1 MKNLKRIIC
10 VAITFALLLSL
21 CVSSF
26 ALPINVGITDSYFY
40 NENAIPVAAP
50 IAYRPVTVKGSDTFG
65 ATFDPVDL
73 TVGEDYIYIVD
84 REQCQIIALNT
95 DYSEAFRIST
105 LKDSED
111 YQIPDIDIYTYQD
124 DGTRVADASL
134 KNRSKYNLYRPEGIY
149 VDTDGTL
156 YIADTQNR
164 RLVVCDKGGYV
175 SNVIQSVRIAALGT
189 DFLFKPKKVV
199 VDSAGTISVLC
210 ENCNKGVI
218 QIDSTGSFQQFFAQ
232 PKVALA
238 ATDWIYTIIGAS
250 ASKKAEIRDVA
261 AEYVSL
267 TIDDSGFIYTAATD
281 TKTVKAVRKLA
292 ADGSDVLNFEDAK
305 FESYGDVNLG
315 VDVSSKI
322 VDVATN
328 ASAGTYTLLDSYMGR
343 FFTYASNGMQLF
355 VGGGNGNQ
363 FGCLK
368 NPVAIACFNDDIVVA
383 DGTNKLITIY
393 ETTEYAS
400 SIISAQKE
408 YKSGDYEKAE
418 ESWLQVLTYNSGMYI
433 AYDTL
438 GKIYKLRGANSEE
451 GTPERKENYEKALH
465 YFELSNNLID
475 YAECYKELR
484 NETASE
490 YFGLLFGG
498 IVVLFVGIVALI
510 MIRGK
515 RKKRAEEKR
524 RAGL

>member
-164 RLVVCDKGGYV
+164 RLVVCDKEGYV

-267 TIDDSGFIYTAATD
+267 RIHLSRRDRHQNGQGSK
-281 TKTVKAVRKLA
+281 KTC
-292 ADGSDVLNFEDAK
+292 S
-305 FESYGDVNLG
+305 
-315 VDVSSKI
+315 
-322 VDVATN
+322 
-328 ASAGTYTLLDSYMGR
+328 GR
-343 FFTYASNGMQLF
+343 FG
-355 VGGGNGNQ
+355 
-363 FGCLK
+363 
-368 NPVAIACFNDDIVVA
+368 
-383 DGTNKLITIY
+383 
-393 ETTEYAS
+393 
-400 SIISAQKE
+400 
-408 YKSGDYEKAE
+408 
-418 ESWLQVLTYNSGMYI
+418 
-433 AYDTL
+433 
-438 GKIYKLRGANSEE
+438 RSE
-451 GTPERKENYEKALH
+451 L
-465 YFELSNNLID
+465 
-475 YAECYKELR
+475 
-484 NETASE
+484 
-490 YFGLLFGG
+490 
-498 IVVLFVGIVALI
+498 
-510 MIRGK
+510 
-515 RKKRAEEKR
+515 
-524 RAGL
+524 

>member
-1 MKNLKRIIC
+1 MKNLKRILC
-10 VAITFALLLSL
+10 LAIVVLMMLSL

-26 ALPINVGITDSYFY
+26 ALPINVANTDSYFY
-40 NENAIPVAAP
+40 NETGTAVAAP

-65 ATFDPVDL
+65 TTFDPVDL
-73 TVGEDYIYIVD
+73 TVGEDYLYVVD

-105 LKDSED
+105 LKDSEE
-111 YQIPDIDIYTYQD
+111 YLIPDIDIYTYME

-134 KNRSKYNLYRPEGIY
+134 KNRSKYNLYRPEGVY
-149 VDTDGTL
+149 VDSDGKI

-164 RLVVCDKGGYV
+164 RIVVCDKDGVV
-175 SNVIQSVRIAALGT
+175 SNVIQSVRIAALGSE
-189 DFLFKPKKVV
+189 FIFKPKKIV
-199 VDSAGTISVLC
+199 VDSAETISVLC
-210 ENCNKGVI
+210 DGCNKGVV
-218 QIDSTGSFQQFFAQ
+218 QLDTNGTFQQFFAQ

-238 ATDWIYTIIGAS
+238 ATDWIYTLIGAS
-250 ASKKAEIRDVA
+250 DSKKSEIRDVA

-267 TIDDSGFIYTAATD
+267 TIDSSGFIYTAATD

-305 FESYGDVNLG
+305 FEAYGDIG
-315 VDVSSKI
+315 DISQI

-328 ASAGTYTLLDSYMGR
+328 SSAGTYTLLDSLYGR
-343 FFTYASNGMQLF
+343 FFTYSSNGMQLF
-355 VGGGNGNQ
+355 IGGGSGSQ
-363 FGCLK
+363 FGCLT

-400 SIISAQKE
+400 NIISAQKE
-408 YKSGDYEKAE
+408 YKSGDYETAE
-418 ESWLQVLTYNSGMYI
+418 ESWLRVLTYNSGMYI

-438 GKIYKLRGANSEE
+438 GKIYKLRGANADE
-451 GTPERKENYEKALH
+451 GTPERRENYQTALH
-465 YFELSNNLID
+465 YFELSDNSVD

>member
-1 MKNLKRIIC
+1 M
-10 VAITFALLLSL
+10 
-21 CVSSF
+21 
-26 ALPINVGITDSYFY
+26 
-40 NENAIPVAAP
+40 
-50 IAYRPVTVKGSDTFG
+50 
-65 ATFDPVDL
+65 
-73 TVGEDYIYIVD
+73 
-84 REQCQIIALNT
+84 
-95 DYSEAFRIST
+95 
-105 LKDSED
+105 
-111 YQIPDIDIYTYQD
+111 
-124 DGTRVADASL
+124 
-134 KNRSKYNLYRPEGIY
+134 
-149 VDTDGTL
+149 
-156 YIADTQNR
+156 
-164 RLVVCDKGGYV
+164 
-175 SNVIQSVRIAALGT
+175 
-189 DFLFKPKKVV
+189 
-199 VDSAGTISVLC
+199 
-210 ENCNKGVI
+210 
-218 QIDSTGSFQQFFAQ
+218 
-232 PKVALA
+232 ALA

-292 ADGSDVLNFEDAK
+292 ADGSDVLNFKDAK
-305 FESYGDVNLG
+305 FESYGDVG
-315 VDVSSKI
+315 DFSRI

-328 ASAGTYTLLDSYMGR
+328 SGAGTYTVLDWMTCR
-343 FFTYASNGMQLF
+343 FFTYSSNGMQLF
-355 VGGGNGNQ
+355 MGGGYGNQ
-363 FGCLK
+363 FGCLAD
-368 NPVAIACFNDDIVVA
+368 PVAIACFNDDIVIA
-383 DGTNKLITIY
+383 DGSNKLITIY

-418 ESWLQVLTYNSGMYI
+418 ESWLQVLAYNSGMYI

>member
-10 VAITFALLLSL
+10 VVITFAMLLSL

-65 ATFDPVDL
+65 STFDPVDL

-105 LKDSED
+105 LKDSAN
-111 YQIPDIDIYTYQD
+111 YAIPDIDIYTYND
-124 DGTRVADASL
+124 DGTRVADISL
-134 KNRSKYNLYRPEGIY
+134 KNRSRYNLNRPEGVY
-149 VDTDGTL
+149 VDPDGKI

-164 RLVVCDKGGYV
+164 RIVVCDRNGVV
-175 SNVIQSVRIAALGT
+175 SNVIQSVRIPALGNE
-189 DFLFKPKKVV
+189 FIFKPKKVV

-238 ATDWIYTIIGAS
+238 ATDWIYTLIGAS
-250 ASKKAEIRDVA
+250 DSKKAEIRDVA

-292 ADGSDVLNFEDAK
+292 ADGSDVLNFKDAK
-305 FESYGDVNLG
+305 FESYGDVG
-315 VDVSSKI
+315 DFSRI

-328 ASAGTYTLLDSYMGR
+328 SGAGTYTVLDRMTCR

-355 VGGGNGNQ
+355 MGGGYGNQ
-363 FGCLK
+363 FGCLAD
-368 NPVAIACFNDDIVVA
+368 PVAIACFNDDIVIA
-383 DGTNKLITIY
+383 DGSNKLITIY

-418 ESWLQVLTYNSGMYI
+418 ESWMQVLTYNSGMYI

-451 GTPERKENYEKALH
+451 GTPERKENYETALH

-498 IVVLFVGIVALI
+498 FVVLFIGIVALI